1 MATYGRPGVYINE
14 LPLAAGPIQAGTT
27 ASSASAVIAAFA
39 QGPDTVTRVTSWYEF
54 VKKFGGYNKL
64 YPATFQI
71 GSFFNNG
78 GTELYV
84 KRIIP
89 FTAKKKAKATLT
101 SEVYKTVTITG
112 ATISSTTVT
121 YTSNN
126 HGLVAGDL
134 VTITGCSAGT
144 NGTAF
149 NLSGVV
155 KASPGTNTFAVD
167 VPTTFTATY
176 GTGGSAAASKTIGYI
191 AAKSRGI
198 DGNNIRFKIT
208 KSKGV
213 HLNDYYDIEVYLESG
228 VADYENVNG
237 VSTFS
242 QSLAV
247 DDLLVEQFLGVTF
260 ADAQSGDYVK
270 TVLDFNSAYITLLSG
285 STVEYDE
292 SGTASTTSYTVNN
305 TPGIVPVSVIIPLT
319 GAPTPSAALTY
330 GDYTGDFTNV
340 NGSAPA
346 TPNFDNALVYK
357 EFEVIDQPLVF
368 FLPDVL
374 AQLGN
379 TFAAALPVYNTLI
392 DWADYGK
399 QNFVIVET
407 ETDATVNLA
416 LADSDSL
423 RDSSRAAIYYP
434 QVYIK
439 DPVGRSSDAV
449 RKIGPSGAVAGL
461 FMSTDQKVGPFK
473 VAAGIDARV
482 VDAIALE
489 RALSPAD
496 LDNLNSGFNSSG
508 VRKNAVNAI
517 RNIPGAGIVVM
528 GGRTLK
534 QDGTA
539 NRYINMRRSLIYI
552 EKRLNDLLQFA
563 VFENNT
569 ETLWARINTVL
580 TVFLNEYRNQGGLR
594 GTTSAESFFVKC
606 DEENNTA
613 SEIAAGNVHVE
624 VGVALEYPAEF
635 VILNLSQK
643 TAA

>member
-27 ASSASAVIAAFA
+27 ASSASAVIASFA

-54 VKKFGGYNKL
+54 TKLFGGYNKS

-89 FTAKKKAKATLT
+89 YTAKKKAKATIT

-121 YTSNN
+121 YTSNS

-134 VTITGCSAGT
+134 VTITGITAGT
-144 NGTAF
+144 NAIAF
-149 NLSGVV
+149 NISGVV
-155 KASPGTNTFAVD
+155 KANPATNTFSVD

-176 GTGGSAAASKTIGYI
+176 GSGGSAAASKVIGYI

-198 DGNNIRFKIT
+198 DGNNIRFQIT

-213 HLNDYYDIEVYLESG
+213 HLDDYYDISVYLESG
-228 VADYENVNG
+228 VADWSGSVTP
-237 VSTFS
+237 VFS
-242 QSLAV
+242 QSNAA

-260 ADAQSGDYVK
+260 ADVQSGDYVK

-285 STVEYDE
+285 SVTEYDIAG
-292 SGTASTTSYTVNN
+292 SASTNTYTVNN
-305 TPGIVPVSVIIPLT
+305 TAGLVPVSVVIPLT

-330 GDYTGDFTNV
+330 GDYTGDFTNLD
-340 NGSAPA
+340 GSAPA
-346 TPNFDNALVYK
+346 TPDFSKATVYQ

-374 AQLGN
+374 SQLGN
-379 TFAAALPVYNTLI
+379 TFATALPVYNTLI
-392 DWADYGK
+392 DWADYSK
-399 QNFVIVET
+399 KNFVIVET
-407 ETDATVNLA
+407 ETDATVNAA
-416 LADSDSL
+416 LGDADSL
-423 RDSSRAAIYYP
+423 RDSSRAAVYYP
-434 QVYIK
+434 QLYIK

-489 RALSPAD
+489 KALSPSD
-496 LDNLNSGFNSSG
+496 LDNLNSGYNSSG
-508 VRKNAVNAI
+508 VSKNAVNAI
-517 RNIPGAGIVVM
+517 RNLPGAGIVVM

-539 NRYINMRRSLIYI
+539 NRYINMRRSLVYI

-606 DEENNTA
+606 DDENNSA
-613 SEIAAGNVHVE
+613 SEIAAGKVHVE